1 MAAAAAEA
9 AALDP
14 SAGLKN
20 TLKIEN
26 VCYFPFAFLM
36 LLGFLHPTRFLCDGQ
51 S

>member
-14 SAGLKN
+14 SNSSKN

-26 VCYFPFAFLM
+26 VGSTCVDAF
-36 LLGFLHPTRFLCDGQ
+36 
-51 S
+51 